1 MEGIAWM
8 DAATPAREDVF
19 MASVGPHY
27 PALVRRLTAVVRDR
41 ETALDLA
48 QEAYLRAYRAWDRF
62 DGTDERAWLYTI
74 GLRLAFNERGRLLRM
89 RGLLSWRPSD
99 DAPWVLPEDR
109 GLDEALRGLR
119 REHRAVLLLNAVDG
133 YTQAEIAAML
143 EIPPGTVA
151 SWLARSKAHMRE
163 ALTDA

>member
-1 MEGIAWM
+1 MHT
-8 DAATPAREDVF
+8 TPARHDVF

-27 PALVRRLTAVVRDR
+27 AALVRRLTAVVRDR

-74 GLRLAFNERGRLLRM
+74 GLRMAFNERSRLTRWH
-89 RGLLSWRPSD
+89 GLLGRRPSD
-99 DAPWVLPEDR
+99 DLWVIPEDR

-133 YTQAEIAAML
+133 YTQAEIAVML
-143 EIPPGTVA
+143 GVPPGTVA
-151 SWLARSKAHMRE
+151 SWLARSKTHMRE
-163 ALTDA
+163 ALSDA

>member
-1 MEGIAWM
+1 MAT
-8 DAATPAREDVF
+8 TPAREDVF
-19 MASVGPHY
+19 MASVGPYY
-27 PALVRRLTAVVRDR
+27 PALVRRLTAVMRDR

-62 DGTDERAWLYTI
+62 DGADERAWLFTI
-74 GLRLAFNERGRLLRM
+74 GLRLAFNERGRRLRW
-89 RGLLSWRPSD
+89 RGLLNRPPSD
-99 DAPWVLPEDR
+99 PPWVVPEDR

-143 EIPPGTVA
+143 DVPPGTVA
-151 SWLARSKAHMRE
+151 SWLSRAKAHMRE
-163 ALTDA
+163 AMTDA